1 MAEKFDLVVIG
12 GGSGGL
18 AGAQRAAEYGARV
31 ALIESGRLGGTC
43 VNVGCV
49 PKKIMWN
56 AAEVGGALHD
66 AADYGFSAPEPGHD
80 WAALKNRRDAYVHR
94 LNGVYAM
101 NLAMIRKAAQMTQVE
116 VARKLGVGQGVVS
129 RLEHRDDTLLST
141 LYDYLMATGAGI
153 VVTVH
158 GQRIELDLA
167 RLRSNPEQQTA

>member
-1 MAEKFDLVVIG
+1 MASDYDLIVIG

-18 AGAQRAAEYGARV
+18 ACAQRATEYGARV
-31 ALIESGRLGGTC
+31 MLVEMGRLGGTC

-94 LNGVYAM
+94 LTDTAPLQSGGDPVFGRRLLMFNADVELSIAKPTREVQKPGA
-101 NLAMIRKAAQMTQVE
+101 IRMRNQFLHEM
-116 VARKLGVGQGVVS
+116 
-129 RLEHRDDTLLST
+129 
-141 LYDYLMATGAGI
+141 
-153 VVTVH
+153 
-158 GQRIELDLA
+158 
-167 RLRSNPEQQTA
+167 P